1 MNLIGDDE
9 IVSAV
14 KVEEGKNILLLTEL
28 GKGKRT
34 GFDSFSLHG
43 RGTMGQRIYS
53 LNEGDRLVGATSVSD
68 DEDVILITK
77 LGQVLRIPVSKI
89 SYQGKNASG
98 VIIATFKKKNDRI
111 NAMDITI
118 HEDVVEED
126 ESMDVEN
133 DQEENTVNSEKV
145 AEEAVIVEES
155 VENTEE

>member
-1 MNLIGDDE
+1 MNLIGDDQ

-34 GFDSFSLHG
+34 GFDSFSIHG

-53 LNEGDRLVGATSVSD
+53 LAEGDKLVGATSVSD
-68 DEDVILITK
+68 YDDVILITK
-77 LGQVLRIPVSKI
+77 LGQVLRIAVSRI

-111 NAMDITI
+111 NAMDVTI
-118 HEDVVEED
+118 HEDIEEEEDNSESLYANEVNEAPVVEE
-126 ESMDVEN
+126 
-133 DQEENTVNSEKV
+133 
-145 AEEAVIVEES
+145 
-155 VENTEE
+155 NTEKTEE